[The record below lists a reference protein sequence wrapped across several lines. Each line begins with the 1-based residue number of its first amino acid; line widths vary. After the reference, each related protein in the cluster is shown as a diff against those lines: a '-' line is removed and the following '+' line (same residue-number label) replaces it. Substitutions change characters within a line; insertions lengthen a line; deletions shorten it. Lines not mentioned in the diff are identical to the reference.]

1 MLPRLHRFYSELR
14 RRRVFRVALAYG
26 AVGWIVVEI
35 AATTAP
41 LLGLPA
47 WAPTLILILVL
58 LGLPLALVLSWLFDV
73 TPEGVRRTTAAPAL
87 AGGGPAT
94 EPAGSPARWT
104 AQRIAA
110 VGGLVVLALA
120 ALAFGALRPRGA
132 ASPLDASDEV
142 MSAIAVMP
150 FSVRG
155 DARLAYLR
163 EGMVDLL
170 STDLDRPGGLR
181 SVDAHAVLA
190 ATASNED
197 VGMAPE
203 LGRSVAERLAAG
215 LFVLG
220 SVVEVDG
227 SMRVTA
233 SLYDRSRG
241 ARPVA
246 TRVVE
251 GGVDEV
257 LELVRRLADSLA
269 TALPARDAA
278 GEPAVRLVW
287 SDARLDLLGSVSPA
301 GRLVSFTDWE
311 TGDLAVHDLAT
322 GADRRVTD
330 KGSWEDSDAFAEFS
344 RFSPDGSRLAYAW
357 FDADWRYGIRVV
369 GVDGSGV
376 RPLLTLGAPGDW
388 CEPLGWSPDSRR
400 ILARVFPADS
410 SDATLLWLDADGD
423 AADTVLTLPRTD
435 LGNAMPSPD
444 GRWIA
449 YDHAA
454 EGPGPQRHLSLVTA
468 DGRAGRRLATG
479 IDIKVLAWT
488 GDDGIILAMD
498 VDGEP
503 GVYHLSVP
511 DGRAAGDPELL
522 RARMHWLQPMGVVDS
537 VLYYGITGS
546 EVQSYVADVDLDA
559 GEITS
564 VPEMAA
570 HASAESSSWPVW
582 SPDGRAAAYMAN
594 PWRGTPGSNRLVIRR
609 LDDGTFREFELPLD
623 RASIVDWAADPTG
636 IVVWGRGGGETQY
649 YGVDPESGELTALL
663 PAGATARLTAVVG
676 GRTAF
681 VQRFPTPGVT
691 ELVRRDLVTG
701 DEATVMTIP
710 REAALLAVSADGS
723 HLLVRHRDGVGARQQ
738 LRSVPAA
745 GGEVAVL
752 HELPAGEG
760 YRRAAWAPDGRSI
773 LFIRSRVGVW
783 GGADESELWRL
794 RLADGDARRI
804 LTRGGLRH
812 IRPSPDGRRILF
824 SAGEV
829 HGELWALRGLGAD
842 RPGR

>member
-1 MLPRLHRFYSELR
+1 MPRLHRFYSELR

-41 LLGLPA
+41 LLGLPT
-47 WAPTLILILVL
+47 WAPTFVLILVL

-73 TPEGVRRTTAAPAL
+73 TPEGVRRTAAPAHS
-87 AGGGPAT
+87 GGAPAT
-94 EPAGSPARWT
+94 EPARSPARWT

-120 ALAFGALRPRGA
+120 ALALGTLRDRR
-132 ASPLDASDEV
+132 SPSPFDASDEV

-190 ATASNED
+190 ATARNED
-197 VGMAPE
+197 VSMAPE

-227 SMRVTA
+227 NVRVTA

-257 LELVRRLADSLA
+257 LELVGQLAESLA
-269 TALPARDAA
+269 AALPSPVA
-278 GEPAVRLVW
+278 GGDPAVRLVW
-287 SDARLDLLGSVSPA
+287 SDPRLDLLGSVSPD

-311 TGDLAVHDLAT
+311 TGDLALHDLTT
-322 GADRRVTD
+322 GLDRRVTD
-330 KGSWEDSDAFAEFS
+330 KGSWADSDAFAEFS
-344 RFSPDGSRLAYAW
+344 RFSPDGSRIAYAW

-369 GVDGSGV
+369 GVDGSDV
-376 RPLLTLGAPGDW
+376 RPLLTLGSRDGW

-400 ILARVFPADS
+400 VLARVFPSDSAD
-410 SDATLLWLDADGD
+410 AMLLWLDADGD

-444 GRWIA
+444 DRWIA

-468 DGRAGRRLATG
+468 GGRAVRRLATG

-503 GVYHLSVP
+503 GVYHLSVH

-546 EVQSYVADVDLDA
+546 EVQSYVADIDLDA

-564 VPEMAA
+564 VPELAA

-582 SPDGRAAAYMAN
+582 SPDGRAAAYMAD
-594 PWRGTPGSNRLVIRR
+594 PFRGTPGSNRLVIRR
-609 LDDGTFREFELPLD
+609 LDDGTYREFELPLD
-623 RASIVDWAADPTG
+623 RASIVDWAPDPTG
-636 IVVWGRGGGETQY
+636 IVVWGRRRDGTQY
-649 YGVDPESGELTALL
+649 YRLDPESGELTVLL
-663 PAGATARLTAVVG
+663 PWGAMSRLIAVVG
-676 GRTAF
+676 GTAF
-681 VQRFPTPGVT
+681 VQKSPTPRIT
-691 ELVRRDLVTG
+691 EVVRHDLVTG
-701 DEATVMTIP
+701 DEQMVATIEEGNMP
-710 REAALLAVSADGS
+710 LAVSADGS
-723 HLLVRHRDGVGARQQ
+723 RLLVRHRDGVGARNQ
-738 LRSVPAA
+738 LLSVPAG
-745 GGEVAVL
+745 GGEATVL
-752 HELPAGEG
+752 HELSAGEQ
-760 YRRAAWAPDGRSI
+760 YHRAAWAPDGSSI
-773 LFIRSRVGVW
+773 LFVRGRVGR
-783 GGADESELWRL
+783 DEHELWRL

-804 LTRGGLRH
+804 LTRNGLRH

-829 HGELWALRGLGAD
+829 HGELWALRGLGTD
-842 RPGR
+842 PPGR